1 MVISCFNLSIRV
13 FNGEAGIIGAF
24 PNIGQTL
31 VPSSSSIS
39 KHELHALAFRF
50 HLFTWKSYICLRSS
64 GCVRP
69 ECSKLLVQTSTA
81 L

>member
-1 MVISCFNLSIRV
+1 MRALNVADMMR
-13 FNGEAGIIGAF
+13 AF

-31 VPSSSSIS
+31 AVPSSGSIP
-39 KHELHALAFRF
+39 KHELHTLAFRF

-64 GCVRP
+64 GCVRL